1 MPGFIAEQL
10 RQVREPLQW
19 CLRLGERAAP
29 RQLEATLR
37 RALLG
42 PALEDWEPPD
52 WLFPHQI
59 DAAKRI
65 AGSMQIFG
73 GALLCDAV
81 GLGKTYVGLAAATR
95 YTAVAV
101 LSPGVLVPQWKRVGQ
116 SVGVPITVQ
125 SHESLSRRKP
135 IPPSDLIIVD
145 EAHRFRN
152 TSTTRYDTLA
162 RGSHRAHIL
171 LLTATPIVNKPR
183 DLLGLMRLFAPDHA
197 FGLFGVRSLEQAL
210 HQPNRASVITG
221 LAPAIIARSPDT
233 AGVGSSK
240 IPNAIDQIPFAPPP
254 LPQEL
259 LDEVLTSVDH
269 LEFPSFQS
277 GNVSEL
283 LRMHIHHRLSS
294 SASACIEC
302 LRRHRTYLER
312 AIAGAKRGEPLSRRE
327 SRRLFGLIDEDQ
339 LALDFIADPATPLSV
354 ATLDGEQR
362 RVCDIIALLEGSNS
376 NPKAARLREL
386 LIGRRA
392 ARGAGAVKTI
402 VFCSA
407 VATAHS
413 LAATLKWHRTAV
425 VTGRG
430 ARIASGA
437 VSTETAL
444 ALFAPFA
451 RKAPPPSTSMQVDVL
466 IATDLVSEGL
476 NLQDANAVVHFDLPW
491 NPLRLQQRIGRIARL
506 GSLHEDV
513 DVWWFVPPPELER
526 RLRLRDRI
534 KAKVA
539 YQREL
544 GVAVTSAVGTAK
556 ILGKSLEARE
566 RHGAS
571 IQSTRHTHCFAV
583 VHAPNAAVF
592 ALRWTI
598 GPHSIPDLLAITG
611 SPPEPVTDFVE
622 VCELLNRL
630 LEARPAPTPPAA
642 ELQRALAQIVRV
654 RLSHAT
660 LGPMNPANRRL
671 VRAVLHRAAK
681 AGTAR
686 RVSELDTLDAM
697 LDELTHG
704 VRLGAERELD
714 TVLRHRNARVMLR
727 DWLGR
732 WGTSRAETPI
742 VTLEA
747 AIFGNGTG
755 SCRKA

>member
-1 MPGFIAEQL
+1 
-10 RQVREPLQW
+10 
-19 CLRLGERAAP
+19 
-29 RQLEATLR
+29 
-37 RALLG
+37 
-42 PALEDWEPPD
+42 
-52 WLFPHQI
+52 
-59 DAAKRI
+59 
-65 AGSMQIFG
+65 
-73 GALLCDAV
+73 
-81 GLGKTYVGLAAATR
+81 
-95 YTAVAV
+95 
-101 LSPGVLVPQWKRVGQ
+101 
-116 SVGVPITVQ
+116 
-125 SHESLSRRKP
+125 
-135 IPPSDLIIVD
+135 
-145 EAHRFRN
+145 
-152 TSTTRYDTLA
+152 
-162 RGSHRAHIL
+162 
-171 LLTATPIVNKPR
+171 
-183 DLLGLMRLFAPDHA
+183 
-197 FGLFGVRSLEQAL
+197 
-210 HQPNRASVITG
+210 
-221 LAPAIIARSPDT
+221 
-233 AGVGSSK
+233 
-240 IPNAIDQIPFAPPP
+240 
-254 LPQEL
+254 
-259 LDEVLTSVDH
+259 
-269 LEFPSFQS
+269 
-277 GNVSEL
+277 
-283 LRMHIHHRLSS
+283 MHIHHRLSS

-327 SRRLFGLIDEDQ
+327 SRRLFGLTDEGQ
-339 LALDFIADPATPLSV
+339 LELDFIADPTASLSV
-354 ATLDGEQR
+354 ATLDGERR

-392 ARGAGAVKTI
+392 AGGAGAGAVKTI

-444 ALFAPFA
+444 ALFAPLA
-451 RKAPPPSTSMQVDVL
+451 RSAPPPSTGMQVDVL

-571 IQSTRHTHCFAV
+571 IQRSPGTNCFAV

-598 GPHSIPDLLAITG
+598 GPHSVPDLLAVAG

-630 LEARPAPTPPAA
+630 LEAHPASTLPAA
-642 ELQRALAQIVRV
+642 ELQRALAHVVRV
-654 RLSHAT
+654 RLSNAT
-660 LGPMNPANRRL
+660 LGPMNPGNRRL
-671 VRAVLHRAAK
+671 VRAILHRAAK

-686 RVSELDTLDAM
+686 RVSELDALDAM

-727 DWLGR
+727 DWLDQ
-732 WGTSRAETPI
+732 WSTSRGEAPI